1 MITGRANR
9 KYALVL
15 MALMG
20 VVGLSG
26 MAKRANA
33 VPDTATASATIMVT
47 PEGGIQPQAIVDSKG
62 RVHVLYFKGEPA
74 GGDLYYTRLTP
85 GSSGTP
91 PIRVNSEAHSAGAI
105 GTVRAAQIVVG
116 KDDRVHV
123 VWNGLGPKNPNGY
136 PAAYQAYTRL
146 NDAGTA
152 FEPQRN
158 LTTWAKGLDGGG
170 SVAADKAGN
179 VYVFWHAM
187 ANAKDESGRAV
198 FVARSSDNGK
208 TFARETQ
215 ANPETT
221 GACACCGMKALADS
235 KGNVY
240 VLYRAA
246 GENVNR
252 DTLLLASHD
261 KGATFQQTRLDR
273 WKINAC
279 PMSTYAL
286 AENAGQVW
294 AAWENAGH
302 ICYGIVDPATLVVSA
317 PKSVAGD
324 KQKHPFLTGGANGQ
338 MLLAWT
344 EGTGWQQGGA
354 LAYTTLSNANAPAGT
369 SKLAGMIPVW
379 GLPTAYPTANG
390 FVVMR

>member
-1 MITGRANR
+1 MITLQASR
-9 KYALVL
+9 KQALIL
-15 MALMG
+15 IALMG
-20 VVGLSG
+20 LTGAGGMVGR
-26 MAKRANA
+26 AKAAPDGGTAA
-33 VPDTATASATIMVT
+33 VSAAVT
-47 PEGGIQPQAIVDSKG
+47 PEGGIQPQAAVDSRG
-62 RVHVLYFKGEPA
+62 RVHVLYFRGEPA

-85 GSSGTP
+85 GSSETP

-123 VWNGLGPKNPNGY
+123 VWNGLGPKNANGY

-187 ANAKDESGRAV
+187 ANAKEEAGRAV
-198 FVARSSDNGK
+198 FLARSSDNGK
-208 TFARETQ
+208 TFGRETQ
-215 ANPETT
+215 ANPEPT

-235 KGNVY
+235 KGNIY

-252 DTLLLASHD
+252 DTLLLVSHD

-286 AENAGQVW
+286 AENVGQVW
-294 AAWENAGH
+294 AAWETAGH
-302 ICYGIVDPATLVVSA
+302 VYYGSVDPTTLTVST
-317 PKSVAGD
+317 PRSVAGD
-324 KQKHPFLTGGANGQ
+324 KQKHPSLTSGANGQ
-338 MLLAWT
+338 ILLAWT

-354 LAYTTLSNANAPAGT
+354 LAWTTLSNNKTPAGT
-369 SKLAGMIPVW
+369 SKLAKTIPVW
-379 GLPTAYPTANG
+379 GLPTAYPTADG
-390 FVVMR
+390 FIVMH